1 MKNEIKNDKLVLYR
15 SKDGSIKLEASLEQE
30 TIWLSLNQLSN
41 LFKRDKSVISRHL
54 KNIYDTRELNKKAT
68 VADFATVQ
76 TEGKRKIGRQIEFY
90 NLDAIISVGY
100 RVNSKRGTEFRIWA
114 TKVLKDHI
122 VKGYTQNPKRLKE
135 LKKTLKLASEI
146 THRKDLS
153 GEEATAMLRTITDYA
168 YALDL
173 LDDYDHQRVKKYK
186 TTKKKAKAI
195 KYDEVLTIIDK
206 MRETTSSEIF
216 GAEKDQSLH
225 SSLNAIMQSFDGKD
239 LYPSLEEKAANLLYF
254 LVKNHSFVDGNK
266 RIAAVIFLQFLE
278 KNNLLYREDGSQR
291 IANNALVAIT
301 LMIAESKPKEK
312 EVITTMITNLIN
324 KQN

>member
-1 MKNEIKNDKLVLYR
+1 MKKTMKNNKLVLYR
-15 SKDGSIKLEASLEQE
+15 SKDGSVHLKAKLEDD
-30 TIWLSLNQLSN
+30 TIWITQQQMSE
-41 LFKRDKSVISRHL
+41 LFATERSVITKHL
-54 KNIYDTRELNKKAT
+54 
-68 VADFATVQ
+68 
-76 TEGKRKIGRQIEFY
+76 RKIFNTKELKKSSVCAKYARTAEDGKKYQTQFY

-114 TKVLKDHI
+114 TKILRDHL
-122 VKGYTQNPKRLKE
+122 VKGYTQNPKRLAE

-146 THRKDLS
+146 TKRKDLS
-153 GEEATAMLRTITDYA
+153 GEEATAILRTITDYA
-168 YALDL
+168 YALEL
-173 LDDYDHQRVKKYK
+173 LDDYDHQRVQKYK
-186 TTKKKAKAI
+186 TTKRKAKSI
-195 KYDEVLTIIDK
+195 QYDEALDIINK
-206 MRETTSSEIF
+206 MRKISKFSELF

-225 SSLNAIMQSFDGKD
+225 SSLNAITQSFDGKD

-278 KNNLLYREDGSQR
+278 RNKLLYRKDGSQR
-291 IANNALVAIT
+291 VANNALVAIT

-312 EVITTMITNLIN
+312 DVITAMIANLIN